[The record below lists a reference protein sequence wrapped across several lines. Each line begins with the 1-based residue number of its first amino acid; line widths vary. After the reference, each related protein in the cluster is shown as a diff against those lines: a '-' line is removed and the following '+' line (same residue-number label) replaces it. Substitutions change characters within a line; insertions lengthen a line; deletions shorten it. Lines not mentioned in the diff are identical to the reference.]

1 MELPTKESLT
11 IEFKSDRKRLPD
23 SELVDAVVG
32 MSNTEGGTLYL
43 GIEDNGEVTGLHPDH
58 AHALPIIAMI
68 ANKTVPPISARAEV
82 LTCQDKSILKL
93 DIPKSRSIVAAGNG
107 KILRRRL
114 KVDGSP
120 ENIPLYPFE
129 ITSRLSDL
137 GFFDFSAQP
146 VPGATTA
153 DFDSN
158 ELSRLRSI
166 ISKRHGDISLL
177 ELSDEELFKALRL
190 VTTVN
195 DTLTPTITGLLLIG
209 KEERLSELIPT
220 AQSAFQVLEGTTVRI
235 NEQLRKPLLA
245 TFEFF
250 SELLKPWNP
259 EREISDGLFRIP
271 IPEFD
276 PNAFREALINAFCHR
291 DYSMLQMTRVLIDDD
306 GLTISN
312 PGGFIDGIN
321 LKNLLTVEPHGRNP
335 ALADALKRIGLAE
348 RTGRGIDRIF
358 TGSIIYGRP
367 LPDYSESNERS
378 VKLFIAR
385 SHPDLAFSKM
395 IAEEQSKSGRFL
407 PINSLLILSALR
419 TERRLDLHRLI
430 EATNISESR
439 LKANI
444 ETLVEKG
451 FVEAIGSGR
460 GRTYILSAKVYI
472 TANNTAA
479 YVRQADIDS
488 IRQPELILQYVK
500 AQGSITRG
508 EAAALLGVSNQQA
521 YLTLKKLVAQNKLIA
536 TGTTRNMKYVTPD
549 NN

>member
-1 MELPTKESLT
+1 M
-11 IEFKSDRKRLPD
+11 F
-23 SELVDAVVG
+23 
-32 MSNTEGGTLYL
+32 NF
-43 GIEDNGEVTGLHPDH
+43 
-58 AHALPIIAMI
+58 
-68 ANKTVPPISARAEV
+68 
-82 LTCQDKSILKL
+82 ILQ
-93 DIPKSRSIVAAGNG
+93 ST
-107 KILRRRL
+107 
-114 KVDGSP
+114 

-137 GFFDFSAQP
+137 GFFDFSSQP

-158 ELSRLRSI
+158 EISRLRSI

-177 ELSDEELFKALRL
+177 ELNDEELFKALRL
-190 VTTVN
+190 ITTVN

-209 KEERLSELIPT
+209 KEDRLSELIPT

-321 LKNLLTVEPHGRNP
+321 LKNILTVEPHGRNP

-378 VKLFIAR
+378 VKLFISR
-385 SHPDLAFSKM
+385 SHPDLAFAKM

-419 TERRLDLHRLI
+419 TERRLDLHRLM

-451 FVEAIGSGR
+451 FVEAIGAGR

-479 YVRQADIDS
+479 YVRQAGIDS

-521 YLTLKKLVAQNKLIA
+521 YLTLKKIVAQNKLIA
-536 TGTTRNMKYVTPD
+536 TGTTRNMKYVAPD
-549 NN
+549 NK

>member
-1 MELPTKESLT
+1 M
-11 IEFKSDRKRLPD
+11 
-23 SELVDAVVG
+23 
-32 MSNTEGGTLYL
+32 
-43 GIEDNGEVTGLHPDH
+43 
-58 AHALPIIAMI
+58 
-68 ANKTVPPISARAEV
+68 
-82 LTCQDKSILKL
+82 
-93 DIPKSRSIVAAGNG
+93 
-107 KILRRRL
+107 
-114 KVDGSP
+114 
-120 ENIPLYPFE
+120 
-129 ITSRLSDL
+129 
-137 GFFDFSAQP
+137 
-146 VPGATTA
+146 
-153 DFDSN
+153 
-158 ELSRLRSI
+158 
-166 ISKRHGDISLL
+166 
-177 ELSDEELFKALRL
+177 RL

-259 EREISDGLFRIP
+259 EREVADGLFRIP

-385 SHPDLAFSKM
+385 SHPDLAFAKM

-419 TERRLDLHRLI
+419 TERRLDLHRLM

-479 YVRQADIDS
+479 YVRQAGIDS

-521 YLTLKKLVAQNKLIA
+521 YLTLKKLVAQNKLNA
-536 TGTTRNMKYVTPD
+536 TGTTRNMKYVALE
-549 NN
+549 